1 MHEQLANVTGAVWPA
16 VPDAPPTTM
25 HAVVFRRFGGPEVLE
40 VAEVP
45 VPPAGAGE
53 VMVRVA
59 AVSVGRLLDLTA
71 RAGTHPY
78 AKFVLP
84 HALGAEHAGTVA
96 AVGDGVRDV
105 AAGDRVAVFPVLT
118 CGSCAACREGA
129 TEACPRLHIIGVH
142 QPGAYDQYT
151 VVPAANVHALP
162 ADLDACTAAGLALAG
177 PVAHNQLTQA
187 GLRARDWVLVQGAA
201 SALGSLTAALALHL
215 GARVIGTSRTVGK
228 RERLLEMGLTAAL
241 DSTSPALVQD
251 VLALTGG
258 EGVKIAVDNLGD
270 QQVFEATMAALGTR
284 GTVVTS
290 GAFLGEKPRLDLMRL
305 YSRCQRIIGVRT
317 GNVTSAAAL
326 WREVDR
332 GFRPVVDRTFPVCR
346 AADAHR
352 YLEQDNNMGRVVL
365 TTGSA
370 EDWTG
375 PR

>member
-1 MHEQLANVTGAVWPA
+1 MFALLPSSVAI
-16 VPDAPPTTM
+16 APPSPRAPQPIDPASWM
-25 HAVVFRRFGGPEVLE
+25 SA
-40 VAEVP
+40 ADY
-45 VPPAGAGE
+45 PAGARRQGME
-53 VMVRVA
+53 GAVAYRVDVDA
-59 AVSVGRLLDLTA
+59 RGNPVGCQITLSAGPLLDQPTCDLLMRRSHFTPAMDGTGKTVAGAYVGRI
-71 RAGTHPY
+71 RWQMP
-78 AKFVLP
+78 
-84 HALGAEHAGTVA
+84 
-96 AVGDGVRDV
+96 
-105 AAGDRVAVFPVLT
+105 
-118 CGSCAACREGA
+118 
-129 TEACPRLHIIGVH
+129 PR
-142 QPGAYDQYT
+142 
-151 VVPAANVHALP
+151 
-162 ADLDACTAAGLALAG
+162 
-177 PVAHNQLTQA
+177 PVAPPIL
-187 GLRARDWVLVQGAA
+187 
-201 SALGSLTAALALHL
+201 
-215 GARVIGTSRTVGK
+215 TVGK
-228 RERLLEMGLTAAL
+228 GAAVTFNKPFGFKPVL
-241 DSTSPALVQD
+241 PA
-251 VLALTGG
+251 
-258 EGVKIAVDNLGD
+258 